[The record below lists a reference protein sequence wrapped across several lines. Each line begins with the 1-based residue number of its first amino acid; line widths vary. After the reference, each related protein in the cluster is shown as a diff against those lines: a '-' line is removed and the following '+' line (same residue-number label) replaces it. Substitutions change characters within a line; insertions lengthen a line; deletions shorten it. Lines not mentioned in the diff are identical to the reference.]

1 MLKGGVTMTGVR
13 MDCNGQALF
22 RGEYLRKDGR
32 YEYRYV
38 NRYGKTKWIYANRLS
53 ELRGEEAKILFL
65 EHLEVKKMFVDKTL
79 DNQFEIW
86 KMSKVNLKE
95 QTREGYEYLYNAY
108 IRGKLGKRYL
118 DEITTFDIK
127 CHYSAL
133 VVDKRVSCETIGKVQ
148 NVLFQIFRSAKEAGF
163 ILSNP
168 AEQAARDFERDHS
181 KHSSNRKGIFKEEAD
196 LLLDFVKKSE
206 AYNHWY
212 PLIYFF
218 INTGMR
224 ISEMAGLRWQDINYK
239 NRELSVDHAI
249 IYCNRTHNKKA
260 RLKAA
265 PPKTAAGYRK
275 IPLKKK
281 AFTLLEQEKEYQSS
295 ENIVCKSVVDGYT
308 DFVFLTREGTPITQ
322 APINRALE
330 RIVQAFNDSDIH
342 NKQGKIVILPKLTT
356 HSFRHT
362 FANILCEENVNLK
375 VMQMLLGQSDI
386 STTLDIYTRVNEE
399 FVRREFSSKWR

>member
-1 MLKGGVTMTGVR
+1 MADIRL
-13 MDCNGQALF
+13 DCNGQALF

-38 NRYGKTKWIYANRLS
+38 DRYGKVKWIYANRLS
-53 ELRGEEAKILFL
+53 ELRGAEAKLLYL
-65 EHLEVKKMFVDKTL
+65 EHLEVKKMFGDKTL
-79 DNQFEIW
+79 DNQFEVW
-86 KMSKVNLKE
+86 KMSKGNLAE
-95 QTREGYEYLYNAY
+95 QTMEGYEYLYNAY
-108 IRGKLGKRYL
+108 IRGEQKKKYI

-127 CHYSAL
+127 CHYTAL
-133 VVDKRVSCETIGKVQ
+133 VVDKRVSGDTIGKIQ

-168 AEQAARDFERDHS
+168 AEHAARDFERDHS
-181 KHSSNRKGIFKEEAD
+181 KHISNRKGIYKEEAD

-206 AYNHWY
+206 VYSHWY

-218 INTGMR
+218 INTGLR

-239 NRELSVDHAI
+239 NREVSIDHAI
-249 IYCNRTHNKKA
+249 IYCNRTYDKRA
-260 RLKAA
+260 RLQAT
-265 PPKTAAGYRK
+265 PPKTDAGYRK

-281 AFTLLEQEKEYQSS
+281 AFTLLDQEKEYQSS
-295 ENIVCKSVVDGYT
+295 KNIVCKSVVDGYT

-399 FVRREFSSKWR
+399 FVMREFSSKWR

>member
-1 MLKGGVTMTGVR
+1 
-13 MDCNGQALF
+13 
-22 RGEYLRKDGR
+22 
-32 YEYRYV
+32 
-38 NRYGKTKWIYANRLS
+38 
-53 ELRGEEAKILFL
+53 
-65 EHLEVKKMFVDKTL
+65 
-79 DNQFEIW
+79 
-86 KMSKVNLKE
+86 
-95 QTREGYEYLYNAY
+95 
-108 IRGKLGKRYL
+108 
-118 DEITTFDIK
+118 
-127 CHYSAL
+127 
-133 VVDKRVSCETIGKVQ
+133 
-148 NVLFQIFRSAKEAGF
+148 
-163 ILSNP
+163 
-168 AEQAARDFERDHS
+168 
-181 KHSSNRKGIFKEEAD
+181 
-196 LLLDFVKKSE
+196 
-206 AYNHWY
+206 
-212 PLIYFF
+212 
-218 INTGMR
+218 MR

-239 NRELSVDHAI
+239 NRELSVDHGI

-260 RLKAA
+260 SLKAT

-322 APINRALE
+322 APVNRALE

-399 FVRREFSSKWR
+399 FVRREFSSKWI